1 MTIAPAFHP
10 AAADE
15 VEAAVEWY
23 EERREGLGDEFR
35 AVLDETIELIGKG
48 VIRGPKVRRRGVIAP
63 LRRVVLSRFP
73 YDVVYLERVEGA
85 TIIAVAHH
93 SRRPG
98 FWKSRI

>member
-1 MTIAPAFHP
+1 MTSAPGFHP

-15 VEAAVEWY
+15 AEAAVGWY

-35 AVLDETIELIGKG
+35 AALDETVELIAKG
-48 VIRGPKVRRRGVIAP
+48 VLRGPKVRRRGVIAP
-63 LRRVVLSRFP
+63 VRRVVLSRFP
-73 YDVVYLERVEGA
+73 YDVIYLEGIEGA